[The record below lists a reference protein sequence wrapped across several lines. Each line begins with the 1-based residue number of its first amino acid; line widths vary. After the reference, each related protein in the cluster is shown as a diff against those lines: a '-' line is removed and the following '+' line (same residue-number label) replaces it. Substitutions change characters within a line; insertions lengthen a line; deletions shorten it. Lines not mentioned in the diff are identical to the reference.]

1 MGKPKVILRA
11 DGSPKIGMGHFTR
24 TLALSEMLK
33 DDFYLIYATR
43 NPTLQQ
49 LSEINLICQEVVS
62 LPDDDSHFDVFLSNL
77 TGDEIVVLDNYFFDT
92 AYQQKIMTK
101 GCKLVCI
108 DDMHDKHYV
117 ADAVINHAEGID
129 ESQFSCE
136 PYTQLFLGLKYA
148 LLRSPF
154 LKPVNSIQAK
164 KYDLLIGIGG
174 ADPRD
179 ITSKITTKILNLNLN
194 LNLAVLVG
202 NAYQGK
208 MSQNEYPGV
217 EVLRNLNAQQVSN
230 LMADS
235 SVGLFPSSS
244 VAIEAI
250 AMRLPFLVGYFVE
263 NQRNFYNY
271 LISSD
276 MAKPLGDFQNIEFDN
291 LKTWLVQLADN
302 QAVYRNRY
310 RDLIDLKSPNRIL
323 ETFKNLEYE
332 K

>member
-24 TLALSEMLK
+24 TLALAEMLK
-33 DDFYLIYATR
+33 EDFYLTYATR
-43 NPTLQQ
+43 IPTPQQ
-49 LSEINLICQEVVS
+49 ISEINLICQEVLS
-62 LPDDDSHFDVFLSNL
+62 LPEDDSHFDIFLSSL
-77 TGDEIVVLDNYFFDT
+77 KGDEIVVLDNYYFDT
-92 AYQQKIMTK
+92 NYQQKIKTK

-117 ADAVINHAEGID
+117 ADVVINHAEGID
-129 ESQFSCE
+129 KSQFSCE
-136 PYTQLFLGLKYA
+136 PYTRLLLGLKYA

-154 LKPVNSIQAK
+154 LKNDNSIQSK

-174 ADPRD
+174 ADPMD
-179 ITSKITTKILNLNLN
+179 ITSKIAGEILNLNLN

-208 MSQNEYPGV
+208 MSQNEYPNV
-217 EVLRNLNAQQVSN
+217 EVLRNLNARQVAN
-230 LMADS
+230 LMANS

-263 NQRNFYNY
+263 NQKSFYNY

-276 MAKPLGDFQNIEFDN
+276 IAKPLGNFQDTDFNN
-291 LKTWLVQLADN
+291 LKTWLVQLVESR
-302 QAVYRNRY
+302 AVYRNRY